1 MFELGRHACFYIPRK
16 CRGVLFICCFLTIG
30 IILISILHVS
40 AALLGVA
47 SHESQLTEKQIKAT
61 IPKQH
66 NHQKINNKL
75 WGLGHQWERNI
86 TNNIQAL
93 LSRSKFVNL
102 TERFKQNSD
111 NIRKRLSQAQLKL
124 KDGISKY
131 QNKSLLRQTREIICQ
146 PITPKTVF
154 FVRIP
159 KCASTSFVDLLKDLQ
174 TKHDL
179 ELHFNPSGAFNWNE
193 KVIQQVTTFIK
204 KQQKVTNKLV
214 YARHFY
220 HVDFKLPSYTYITIV
235 REPVSRLISSYLY
248 YHFSSRPH
256 IQAMINPA
264 HKNESLETCLDLSH
278 EGCTSNLMTKYFCG
292 HDPWCADGSSR
303 SLLKAK
309 TNLEKH
315 FAVVGIVDN
324 LAWTYE
330 LFRHML
336 PDYFSHLD
344 VQKST
349 SYRRNKNEQ
358 TIEVSPRLHQKI
370 ERLNHAD
377 VLLYQY
383 IKERFALQ
391 VKSCDI

>member
-30 IILISILHVS
+30 IVLILILHVT
-40 AALLGVA
+40 AALFGVA
-47 SHESQLTEKQIKAT
+47 SHESQLTEKQLKAV
-61 IPKQH
+61 IPKRQG
-66 NHQKINNKL
+66 NNKL
-75 WGLGHQWERNI
+75 WDPGDQWRMNV
-86 TNNIQAL
+86 TNNIQSL
-93 LSRSKFVNL
+93 LSHSKFVNL
-102 TERFKQNSD
+102 TGRFQQKSD
-111 NIRKRLSQAQLKL
+111 NILKHLSQARLKL

-131 QNKSLLRQTREIICQ
+131 QNKSLLRQPREIICQ
-146 PITPKTVF
+146 PITAKTVF
-154 FVRIP
+154 FIRIP

-174 TKHDL
+174 TQHDL
-179 ELHFNPSGAFNWNE
+179 KLHFNPSGAFNWHE
-193 KVIQQVTTFIK
+193 KLIQQVTNFIK

-220 HVDFKLPSYTYITIV
+220 HIDFKLPNYTYITIV

-256 IQAMINPA
+256 IQAMIDPA

-292 HDPWCADGSSR
+292 HDPRCADGSTY

-315 FAVVGIVDN
+315 FAVVGIVEN

-344 VQKST
+344 IQKST

-358 TIEVSPRLHQKI
+358 TIEVSTRLHQKI
-370 ERLNHAD
+370 KRLNHAD

-391 VKSCDI
+391 VKSCHI